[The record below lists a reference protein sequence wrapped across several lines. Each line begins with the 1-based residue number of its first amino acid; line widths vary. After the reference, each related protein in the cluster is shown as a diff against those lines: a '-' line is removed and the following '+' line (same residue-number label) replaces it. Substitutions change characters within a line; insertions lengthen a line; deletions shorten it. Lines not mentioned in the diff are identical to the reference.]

1 MTRISPQQHGPPQGS
16 EIVPS
21 IALQAALPSVARP
34 AALPFSRRTCRAGSC
49 LPSELLLK
57 FLPPSH
63 RTLAAHC
70 IGRPEVGTWR
80 LQPRLLLTQRLRGR
94 GALSG
99 RRLLAARAPYL
110 ALRRRGLR
118 LRALPARRD
127 DAQDVKDVLLERPA
141 LAVTFTLAPLRKLG
155 PRTLGGELASGGL
168 RRASGRGGLRTRAR
182 LGPRRGGSNGA
193 ADLSGAVRGPR
204 AAAPPGI
211 RQRRPSAACHAGRP
225 LRPSRRP
232 PTRCQGLSP

>member
-1 MTRISPQQHGPPQGS
+1 
-16 EIVPS
+16 VPS
-21 IALQAALPSVARP
+21 IALEAALPSVARP
-34 AALPFSRRTCRAGSC
+34 ATFALLAADLSRWVMPALRAAAEV
-49 LPSELLLK
+49 PAAE
-57 FLPPSH
+57 PPHACGALH
-63 RTLAAHC
+63 RTARGRNLAPSAA
-70 IGRPEVGTWR
+70 PA
-80 LQPRLLLTQRLRGR
+80 LTQRLRGR

-99 RRLLAARAPYL
+99 RRVLAARAPYL

-141 LAVTFTLAPLRKLG
+141 LAVTFTLAPLRQLG